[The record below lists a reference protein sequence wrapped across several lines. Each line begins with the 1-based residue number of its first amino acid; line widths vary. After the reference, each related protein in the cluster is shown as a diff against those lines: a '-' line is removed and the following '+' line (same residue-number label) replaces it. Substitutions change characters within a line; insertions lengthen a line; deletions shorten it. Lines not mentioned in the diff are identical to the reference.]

1 MQLSS
6 SEIGAI
12 FESKAFQDYRASKDA
27 EVQRVVGLADRLNSV
42 IQGLNTLIKQRG

>member
-6 SEIGAI
+6 SDIGAI
-12 FESKAFQDYRASKDA
+12 FESKAFKDFRAIKDA
-27 EVQRVVGLADRLNSV
+27 EVQRIVGLADRMNSM